1 MAEQG
6 THLVLVGAMGAGK
19 STVGSALSDALG
31 RPFVDADEVL
41 SAETGQSVADMFA
54 HLGEP
59 AFRALEVAAVAEL
72 LAAEEPAV
80 VATGGGVVLD
90 ADTRAALRR
99 QDTIWLRAE
108 PATLVRR
115 VGSGAGRPLLDHDP
129 AGTLPRL
136 AAERAPLYGEVA
148 TLVVDVDGLSVA
160 EVVRRILEA
169 PVDRPGGAS

>member
-54 HLGEP
+54 ILGEP
-59 AFRALEVAAVAEL
+59 AFRALEVAVMADL
-72 LAAEEPAV
+72 LAVDEPAV

-99 QDTIWLRAE
+99 QDTVWLRAE
-108 PATLVRR
+108 PATLARR
-115 VGSGAGRPLLDHDP
+115 VGSGAGRPLLDRDP
-129 AGTLPRL
+129 AGTVERL
-136 AAERAPLYGEVA
+136 AAERAPLYEDVA
-148 TLVVDVDGLSVA
+148 TLILDVDGLSVA
-160 EVVRRILEA
+160 QVVRRILDA
-169 PVDRPGGAS
+169 PVDPPGDAS